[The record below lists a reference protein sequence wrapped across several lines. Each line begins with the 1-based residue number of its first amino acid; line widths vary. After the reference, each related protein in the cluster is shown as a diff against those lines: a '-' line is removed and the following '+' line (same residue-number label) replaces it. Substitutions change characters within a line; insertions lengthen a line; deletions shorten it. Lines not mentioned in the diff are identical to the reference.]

1 MYDRI
6 LVPLALD
13 HEGKHEL
20 SLKAAKTLLN
30 PNGKITLLTVIE
42 DIPTYAQAYMP
53 IEILQDNSAV
63 ALKTLTALAQ
73 SNPSLYETALVHG
86 KPSVEILE
94 HANNNGAECIVI
106 ASHKPGLEDYFLGS
120 NAARVVRHA
129 KCCVHVL
136 R

>member
-13 HEGKHEL
+13 HEANAEPSLNIAKRLL
-20 SLKAAKTLLN
+20 S

-53 IEILQDNSAV
+53 MEMMKDNSAD
-63 ALKTLTALAQ
+63 ANKALADLAQ
-73 SNPSLYETALVHG
+73 ADGNNYETVIVHG

-94 HANNNGAECIVI
+94 YAGNNEVECIVI